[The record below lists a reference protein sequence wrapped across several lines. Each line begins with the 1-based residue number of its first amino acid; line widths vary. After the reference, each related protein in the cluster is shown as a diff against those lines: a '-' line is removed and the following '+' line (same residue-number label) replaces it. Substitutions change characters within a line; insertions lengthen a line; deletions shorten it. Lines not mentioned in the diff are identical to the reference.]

1 MSPPL
6 DRLPHLE
13 FKAVHA
19 APRLGL
25 SGIARTKPM
34 APGGPFLFTQA
45 LRPCFACV
53 HACVRVWTWGMWR
66 ETESPL
72 AALLLYCFTAFLLF
86 VCVCV
91 QAASGVKLNPF
102 GNAAPRDEAA
112 FQVTKPK
119 AN

>member
-1 MSPPL
+1 
-6 DRLPHLE
+6 
-13 FKAVHA
+13 
-19 APRLGL
+19 
-25 SGIARTKPM
+25 
-34 APGGPFLFTQA
+34 
-45 LRPCFACV
+45 
-53 HACVRVWTWGMWR
+53 MWR

-72 AALLLYCFTAFLLF
+72 AALLLYLFLTLC

-112 FQVTKPK
+112 FQVNKLRPK